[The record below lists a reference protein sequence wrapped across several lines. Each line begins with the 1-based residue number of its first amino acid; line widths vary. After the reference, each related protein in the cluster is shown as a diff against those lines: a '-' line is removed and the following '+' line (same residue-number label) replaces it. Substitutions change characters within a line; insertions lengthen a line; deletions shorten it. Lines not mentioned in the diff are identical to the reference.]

1 MKKHLNKFSIF
12 VWFAIQF
19 SSLASAMEQPPLTP
33 RTHAIIALSQQ
44 LKSHEETIALLCQAR
59 SQDMQLAQLRESKLE
74 KQLDEIRKEL
84 QLTKQAI
91 PCIMPVVDDEQSD
104 PDSQKSLAVLLLKQA
119 GSKGALIAQAI
130 ITRHYVCQV
139 LQTLIQKTKFT
150 PRVKALLNNATP
162 EIANLAAGASVYAT
176 ARLVEQAPKAIGLFA
191 SIRQTLGSVV
201 WFRPDCYD
209 HNYKEWYLISATPEE
224 SKNSTPF
231 LVMNNQQIN
240 KVGLGVAAAVGI
252 VCFCAGRK
260 LPVNHELEILHFEK
274 EMLQAWE
281 ICIKCLK
288 DAR

>member
-19 SSLASAMEQPPLTP
+19 SPLALAMEQPPLTP

-59 SQDMQLAQLRESKLE
+59 GQDMQLAQLRESKLE
-74 KQLDEIRKEL
+74 KQLDEIKKEL

-91 PCIMPVVDDEQSD
+91 PCIMPVAEDEQSG
-104 PDSQKSLAVLLLKQA
+104 PDSQKSVAVLLLKQA

-130 ITRHYVCQV
+130 ITRHYVCQA

-150 PRVKALLNNATP
+150 PRVKALLNDATP

-191 SIRQTLGSVV
+191 SIRQRLGSMV
-201 WFRPDCYD
+201 WLVPDDFVDSYDRPFYSARPIIL
-209 HNYKEWYLISATPEE
+209 HPEPLNKEG
-224 SKNSTPF
+224 F
-231 LVMNNQQIN
+231 C
-240 KVGLGVAAAVGI
+240 VAAILGATSLSVGWI
-252 VCFCAGRK
+252 IAA
-260 LPVNHELEILHFEK
+260 NHEAQITQAMEELIKALK
-274 EMLQAWE
+274 E
-281 ICIKCLK
+281 LK
-288 DAR
+288 